1 MTLTM
6 WDSDVDVRSP
16 IPFDLIDEFVFNF
29 TEPAGAEYK
38 TFDIPGV
45 RPDPKSK

>member
-1 MTLTM
+1 M
-6 WDSDVDVRSP
+6 WDSDTDTPGSKV
-16 IPFDLIDEFVFNF
+16 PFDLIDEFVFNF
-29 TEPAGAEYK
+29 TEPAGAPYK